1 MWNFL
6 FFFSHRADEE
16 LTPRLYPSNLYYTQ
30 SRNAKHLRIHLSHP
44 IEDVYEAALHD
55 KLSSASIFPPRQRT
69 MSATPSTSSAAAAA
83 PAPAAPQPSAED
95 LALGLFA
102 RASLDL
108 FDVWPALRLAISH
121 GWGGNGQEGKTALAE
136 DIVDLFYTVATSG
149 VGSSTQSANTST
161 STQEGGVPVP
171 AQDEVE
177 QTLTYVIGNEFD
189 VDLED
194 GSETAVARDLIAL
207 WRECIQRVQQQQASG
222 QPGEEGPLAK
232 KFREGAERAR
242 AQDGQQRFAA
252 QRQGGDGADDDEDE
266 TSSEEDDD
274 DEEDE
279 DDEMEGV
286 VDEPAPQL
294 VESRPEPVVDEDGFE
309 LVQPKKKGGRR

>member
-1 MWNFL
+1 
-6 FFFSHRADEE
+6 
-16 LTPRLYPSNLYYTQ
+16 
-30 SRNAKHLRIHLSHP
+30 
-44 IEDVYEAALHD
+44 
-55 KLSSASIFPPRQRT
+55 
-69 MSATPSTSSAAAAA
+69 MSAAPSTSSAPAAA
-83 PAPAAPQPSAED
+83 PTAPQPSAED

-149 VGSSTQSANTST
+149 AGSSTQSASTST

-194 GSETAVARDLIAL
+194 GSEVAVARDLIAL
-207 WRECIQRVQQQQASG
+207 WRECIQRVQQQQAIE

-252 QRQGGDGADDDEDE
+252 QRQGGNGADDDEDE
-266 TSSEEDDD
+266 TTSEENDDD
-274 DEEDE
+274 GDDE

-286 VDEPAPQL
+286 IDEPAPQL
-294 VESRPEPVVDEDGFE
+294 VESRPEPVVDDDGFE

>member
-1 MWNFL
+1 
-6 FFFSHRADEE
+6 
-16 LTPRLYPSNLYYTQ
+16 
-30 SRNAKHLRIHLSHP
+30 
-44 IEDVYEAALHD
+44 
-55 KLSSASIFPPRQRT
+55 
-69 MSATPSTSSAAAAA
+69 MSATPSTSSAPAAAA
-83 PAPAAPQPSAED
+83 PAAAPQPSAED

-149 VGSSTQSANTST
+149 TTSSTSSANANASTST

-207 WRECIQRVQQQQASG
+207 WRECIQRVQQQQQASG
-222 QPGEEGPLAK
+222 VDQPGEEGPLAK

-242 AQDGQQRFAA
+242 AQDGQQQFAA
-252 QRQGGDGADDDEDE
+252 QRQGGNGAGDDEDE
-266 TSSEEDDD
+266 DETTSEEDDD

-286 VDEPAPQL
+286 IDEPAPQL
-294 VESRPEPVVDEDGFE
+294 VESRPEPVIDEDGFE

>member
-1 MWNFL
+1 
-6 FFFSHRADEE
+6 
-16 LTPRLYPSNLYYTQ
+16 
-30 SRNAKHLRIHLSHP
+30 
-44 IEDVYEAALHD
+44 
-55 KLSSASIFPPRQRT
+55 
-69 MSATPSTSSAAAAA
+69 MSATPSTSSAPAAPTAAAA
-83 PAPAAPQPSAED
+83 AAAAPQPSAED

-149 VGSSTQSANTST
+149 AGSSSTQSANPSTST

-207 WRECIQRVQQQQASG
+207 WRECIQRVQQQASG
-222 QPGEEGPLAK
+222 GEQSGEEGPLAK

-266 TSSEEDDD
+266 TTSEEDDD

-279 DDEMEGV
+279 DEEMEGV
-286 VDEPAPQL
+286 IDEPAPQL

>member
-1 MWNFL
+1 
-6 FFFSHRADEE
+6 
-16 LTPRLYPSNLYYTQ
+16 
-30 SRNAKHLRIHLSHP
+30 
-44 IEDVYEAALHD
+44 
-55 KLSSASIFPPRQRT
+55 
-69 MSATPSTSSAAAAA
+69 MSAPAASTSTSGAA
-83 PAPAAPQPSAED
+83 PAVPQPSAED

-149 VGSSTQSANTST
+149 AASTSATGASTST

-194 GSETAVARDLIAL
+194 GSETVVARDLIAL
-207 WRECIQRVQQQQASG
+207 WRECIQRVQQQSG
-222 QPGEEGPLAK
+222 AGGAVGEEGPLAK
-232 KFREGAERAR
+232 KFRESAERAR

-252 QRQGGDGADDDEDE
+252 QRQGGGGDDDDDE
-266 TSSEEDDD
+266 TTSEEDDD
-274 DEEDE
+274 DEDDDDE

-286 VDEPAPQL
+286 IDEPAPQL
-294 VESRPEPVVDEDGFE
+294 VESQPTRSEPVVDEDGFE

>member
-1 MWNFL
+1 
-6 FFFSHRADEE
+6 
-16 LTPRLYPSNLYYTQ
+16 
-30 SRNAKHLRIHLSHP
+30 
-44 IEDVYEAALHD
+44 
-55 KLSSASIFPPRQRT
+55 
-69 MSATPSTSSAAAAA
+69 MSATPSTSSAPAAAA
-83 PAPAAPQPSAED
+83 PAAAPQPSAED

-149 VGSSTQSANTST
+149 TTSSTSSANANASTST

-207 WRECIQRVQQQQASG
+207 WRECIQRVQQQQQASG
-222 QPGEEGPLAK
+222 VDQPGEEGPLAK

-252 QRQGGDGADDDEDE
+252 QRQGGNGAGDDEDE
-266 TSSEEDDD
+266 DETTSEEDDD

-286 VDEPAPQL
+286 IDEPAPQL
-294 VESRPEPVVDEDGFE
+294 VESRPEPVIDEDGFE